1 MVTENMYGDI
11 LSDLASEL
19 VGSLGLAPSTNSN
32 EILAMAQAAH
42 GSALYKLKLKDSA
55 LLLSGIG

>member
-32 EILAMAQAAH
+32 EILAMAQAAL
-42 GSALYKLKLKDSA
+42 GSALYKLNLKDSA
-55 LLLSGIG
+55 VLLSGIG